1 MSTRSSVSS
10 VTSAGLILADRTE
23 GGWLPEGPAVG
34 AAGVAVACEPAG
46 VAGGSAV
53 QLHRNGRTESTAS
66 TRRGLGWGCVSVI
79 SPVLYPHP
87 PFPTSLNRPYKSLQY
102 TIRLE
107 NGFVDLS
114 QVKA

>member
-34 AAGVAVACEPAG
+34 AGGAGGAGEPAG

-53 QLHRNGRTESTAS
+53 QLHRKGRTESFAS
-66 TRRGLGWGCVSVI
+66 RRRGLGWGCFSFI
-79 SPVLYPHP
+79 TPFLSPPP
-87 PFPTSLNRPYKSLQY
+87 PFSTSLNRPYKS
-102 TIRLE
+102 
-107 NGFVDLS
+107 
-114 QVKA
+114 